1 MSASVSVTPRV
12 NQITAKCDQL
22 IESLEKVKEIDSS
35 EVHVM
40 LLLSLRELEELLP
53 CGALDQVDL
62 MEHHISELE
71 SFANEQ
77 FGVLLMELVMKFGK
91 SQGQLPMEILSLV
104 GITDNVSF
112 IVEAMNVLSD
122 VKLIDKSPHL
132 TVQLL
137 EHLLQDDSYLTFAI
151 TRMSHTQLNEPTV
164 LRTDQFIQQLI
175 SLPDKIANQLKSDF
189 PGVFELRKFS
199 AILMLNALKSFHI
212 ACQINKMEQS
222 NVYSM
227 KFLSKLISRIFV
239 HFKGDKTVLLS
250 SLRLMSSMAGQELY
264 RQNLRE
270 MMNGLQ
276 RPAVE
281 IAAQLAFGNES
292 KTKLVWMFGDIWKTS
307 SDWKFVL
314 LKKIPL
320 LSFSFDDQTVENLVF
335 FLASEDEGMLEQLLI
350 DLLMVW
356 STKSHVIDAPF
367 DQHFYV
373 TKLIV
378 LMTKYL
384 SNPKDKA
391 EKIKQLLFKGTQVHL
406 GSSDKKIQVLGMI
419 TAEVVLGVLDKDV
432 KDEDKLKFDFSDV
445 SKEVAQE
452 VVEVIR
458 RLPERMSLECYAVT
472 DDEVTKMVQKLISI
486 VEQTEEPET
495 IKKPKVVVEIKI
507 QDPPKV
513 AQQTPQPLDSDDDDD
528 LQSYDDPDDLP
539 RHDQKRPRYL
549 LDIIQAFTSKESR
562 DDAEVFEL
570 TMTSAERIIN
580 QQLPSHHADIAVDLL
595 MIFLKLNKA
604 TYFENFDELRMKL
617 LVLITSIHP
626 KECAQALCKEFN
638 TESQEY
644 SIIQR
649 ISMLETLAEVAKKL
663 SKLEMPQQE
672 ELQGSSASPVIAPP
686 NKLLIRL
693 NEELES
699 RNKKDA
705 QKIIRQRLLAKTRRI
720 ATRTKSPH
728 ENSGVNRFAD
738 VAGWFFFPLV
748 HGFGRKQMVFKTGTH
763 LQDEM
768 FNVLLVKFINTIA
781 VMMLCAENSI
791 IAPKMGKE
799 IVSLSVFLRYHE
811 ESKIRLA
818 VLHMVA
824 TIVLAVPQ
832 KILINE
838 FSREISEFINHL
850 GMIVKSSVVNYEPD
864 QECREFAKQLMGMFQ
879 QALCAHERI

>member
-22 IESLEKVKEIDSS
+22 IESLENVKEIDSS
-35 EVHVM
+35 EVHAM
-40 LLLSLRELEELLP
+40 LLLSLRDLEELLP
-53 CGALDQVDL
+53 CGARDEVDL

-71 SFANEQ
+71 SFASEQ
-77 FGVLLMELVMKFGK
+77 FGVLLMELVTKFGK
-91 SQGQLPMEILSLV
+91 SQGQVPAEIASLV

-112 IVEAMNVLSD
+112 ILETMNVLSD
-122 VKLIDKSPHL
+122 VKVIDKCPHL

-137 EHLLQDDSYLTFAI
+137 EQLLQDDSYLTFAI
-151 TRMSHTQLNEPTV
+151 TRISHTQLSESTV

-175 SLPDKIANQLKSDF
+175 SLPDKIANKLKSNF
-189 PGVFELRKFS
+189 PRVFELRKFS

-222 NVYSM
+222 IVYSM
-227 KFLSKLISRIFV
+227 NFLSKLISRIFV

-250 SLRLMSSMAGQELY
+250 SLGLMSSMAGQELY
-264 RQNLRE
+264 RQSLRE
-270 MMNGLQ
+270 VMKGLQ

-292 KTKLVWMFGDIWKTS
+292 KTKLVWMFGDVWKTS

-320 LSFSFDDQTVENLVF
+320 LSFSNDDRTVENLAF
-335 FLASEDEGMLEQLLI
+335 FLANEDEDMLEQLLI

-378 LMTKYL
+378 LLTKYL
-384 SNPKDKA
+384 SNPKEKA
-391 EKIKQLLFKGTQVHL
+391 EKIKQLLFNGMQVHL
-406 GSSDKKIQVLGMI
+406 GSTDRKIQVVGMI
-419 TAEVVLGVLDKDV
+419 TAEVVLGVLDKDA

-445 SKEVAQE
+445 SKEIAHE
-452 VVEVIR
+452 VVDVIR
-458 RLPERMSLECYAVT
+458 GLPEKTSLESPTVT
-472 DDEVTKMVQKLISI
+472 DDDVTKMMQKLISI
-486 VEQTEEPET
+486 VEQTGEPEIT
-495 IKKPKVVVEIKI
+495 QKPKVAEELRI
-507 QDPPKV
+507 QEPSKV
-513 AQQTPQPLDSDDDDD
+513 PEQTPQRLDSDDDDD
-528 LQSYDDPDDLP
+528 LQPYDDPDDLP
-539 RHDQKRPRYL
+539 RYDQKRPRYL
-549 LDIIQAFTSKESR
+549 LDIIQAFASKESR
-562 DDAEVFEL
+562 EDAEVFEL
-570 TMTSAERIIN
+570 TMTSAEDIIN
-580 QQLPSHHADIAVDLL
+580 QQLPSHHADIAVDLV

-604 TYFENFDELRMKL
+604 TYLENFDELKMKL

-626 KECAQALCKEFN
+626 KECAQFLCKEFN

-649 ISMLETLAEVAKKL
+649 ISMLEILAEVAKKL
-663 SKLEMPQQE
+663 SKLEIPKRE
-672 ELQGSSASPVIAPP
+672 DLQGSSTSPVITHH

-693 NEELES
+693 NEELEN

-720 ATRTKSPH
+720 ATRTKAPY
-728 ENSGVNRFAD
+728 ENSGLNRFAD

-763 LQDEM
+763 LQDEI
-768 FNVLLVKFINTIA
+768 FNELLVKFINTIA

-850 GMIVKSSVVNYEPD
+850 GMIVRSSVVNYERD

-879 QALCAHERI
+879 QVLYAHE